1 MLTKNGIH
9 NTVAVNNWHEALNL
23 SNAQIGL
30 ALLALKQGFVTNK
43 FAVIGEQDIL
53 GPRINRTP
61 RRPRRAE
68 HFISELSS
76 VSQGDLVVHID
87 HGIGRYIGLQTIDV
101 NAAPHDCLCITYEG
115 GDKLLVP
122 VENIEVLSRYGS
134 PDTTAPLDKL
144 GGAAWQARKAKAKQ
158 RIRKIAGELIKVAA
172 ERSIRELPPVK
183 LAIDPYQEFCAR
195 FPYHETEDQ
204 INAIADVFDD
214 LATGKPLDR
223 LICGDVGFGKT
234 EVALRTA
241 YAIAMNGQQVAI
253 ITPTTLLCRQH
264 LHTFRNRFSG
274 LPIRIAQLSRLVG
287 SSEARETRQGIA
299 SGEIDIII
307 GTHSL
312 LGKTI
317 NFANLALVIVD
328 EEQKFGVI
336 HKERLKTLRNNVH
349 VLTLTATPIPRTL
362 QMAMSGIRELS
373 LIATPPVDR
382 LSIHT
387 FILPFDP
394 MSIRDALIRENRR
407 QGQSFFVCPR
417 ISDIKDAES
426 FLKEWVPEL
435 SVGIAHGQLT
445 PGELD
450 SVMHSFYEN
459 RVDILLSTNI
469 VESGLD
475 LPDANTLIVYRAD
488 RFGLSQLYQLRGRVG
503 RDKRRAYAYLTLS
516 PRISPTATA
525 ERRLQVMQSLDELGA
540 GFSLASHDLD
550 IRGAGNL
557 LGSEQSGHIREV
569 GFELYQQM
577 LEEAVTTLRS
587 NEPNTEVAI
596 SNNWSPQISV
606 GVGVLIPET
615 YVKDLSVR
623 LGLYRR
629 LSRLSSLDEIEEM
642 KNELADRFGPFPDEV
657 NNLLEIVAIKFLCRI
672 ASIEKLDAGPKGLT
686 LSFRNNS
693 YPNPAGLIEYINVNA
708 HYVNLRA
715 DHKLIF
721 RRSWE
726 QTTDRLKDIRMIAQ
740 KLAKLAV

>member
-1 MLTKNGIH
+1 M
-9 NTVAVNNWHEALNL
+9 
-23 SNAQIGL
+23 
-30 ALLALKQGFVTNK
+30 
-43 FAVIGEQDIL
+43 
-53 GPRINRTP
+53 
-61 RRPRRAE
+61 
-68 HFISELSS
+68 
-76 VSQGDLVVHID
+76 
-87 HGIGRYIGLQTIDV
+87 
-101 NAAPHDCLCITYEG
+101 
-115 GDKLLVP
+115 
-122 VENIEVLSRYGS
+122 
-134 PDTTAPLDKL
+134 
-144 GGAAWQARKAKAKQ
+144 
-158 RIRKIAGELIKVAA
+158 
-172 ERSIRELPPVK
+172 
-183 LAIDPYQEFCAR
+183 
-195 FPYHETEDQ
+195 
-204 INAIADVFDD
+204 
-214 LATGKPLDR
+214 
-223 LICGDVGFGKT
+223 
-234 EVALRTA
+234 
-241 YAIAMNGQQVAI
+241 
-253 ITPTTLLCRQH
+253 
-264 LHTFRNRFSG
+264 
-274 LPIRIAQLSRLVG
+274 VG

-299 SGEIDIII
+299 SGEIDIVI

-317 NFANLALVIVD
+317 SFANLALVIVD
-328 EEQKFGVI
+328 EEQKFGVT

-417 ISDIKDAES
+417 ISDIENAAN

-450 SVMHSFYEN
+450 SIMHSFYEN
-459 RVDILLSTNI
+459 KVDILLSTNI

-516 PRISPTATA
+516 PRITPTATA

-587 NEPNTEVAI
+587 DKLDTEVAI
-596 SNNWSPQISV
+596 SDNWSPQISV
-606 GVGVLIPET
+606 GVGVLIPDT

-642 KNELADRFGPFPDEV
+642 KNELADRFGPCPDEV
-657 NNLLEIVAIKFLCRI
+657 NNLLEIVVIKFLCRI
-672 ASIEKLDAGPKGLT
+672 ARIEKLDAGPKGLT
-686 LSFRNNS
+686 LSFRSNS
-693 YPNPAGLIEYINVNA
+693 YSNPAGLIEYINLNA
-708 HYVNLRA
+708 HSVNLRA
-715 DHKLIF
+715 DHKLAF
-721 RRSWE
+721 RRSWN
-726 QTTDRLKDIRMIAQ
+726 QTSDRLKDIRMIVQ
-740 KLAKLAV
+740 KLAELAM